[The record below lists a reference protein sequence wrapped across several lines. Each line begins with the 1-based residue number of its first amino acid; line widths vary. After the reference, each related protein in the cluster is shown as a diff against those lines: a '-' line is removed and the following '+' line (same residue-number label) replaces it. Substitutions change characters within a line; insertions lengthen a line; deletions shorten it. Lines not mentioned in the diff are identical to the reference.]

1 MPQLRGDLARWVA
14 VLKSS
19 DVKEVLSRMSSYYVN
34 LGLLA
39 ALLGGFSVSLLASP
53 CVSDGVDEYYRLQI
67 AGVSGSFAA
76 CTFLP
81 CVIDCVLIDNTIKM
95 LPITEPAF
103 LLMLEQQGTLLNLPK
118 FLFFLG
124 GLCMIVQVS
133 AIVRLT
139 YALWVFVVYVAVAGV
154 TLLIM
159 LRRYVLVWFFRSKVA
174 AEAMRSSAANEDD
187 GKRTD
192 DRVTPF

>member
-1 MPQLRGDLARWVA
+1 
-14 VLKSS
+14 
-19 DVKEVLSRMSSYYVN
+19 
-34 LGLLA
+34 
-39 ALLGGFSVSLLASP
+39 
-53 CVSDGVDEYYRLQI
+53 
-67 AGVSGSFAA
+67 
-76 CTFLP
+76 
-81 CVIDCVLIDNTIKM
+81 
-95 LPITEPAF
+95 
-103 LLMLEQQGTLLNLPK
+103 
-118 FLFFLG
+118 
-124 GLCMIVQVS
+124 MIVQVS

-139 YALWVFVVYVAVAGV
+139 YALWVFLVYVAVAGV

>member
-1 MPQLRGDLARWVA
+1 MPPLRGDLARWVA

-53 CVSDGVDEYYRLQI
+53 GVSAGGDEYYRLNI

-95 LPITEPAF
+95 LPITEPG
-103 LLMLEQQGTLLNLPK
+103 GTGCETSCSSTNAS
-118 FLFFLG
+118 FSER
-124 GLCMIVQVS
+124 S
-133 AIVRLT
+133 AKDERSESRVRLRSNFAVRGIKT
-139 YALWVFVVYVAVAGV
+139 GGSRLAAGSDGTALSEKNGCV
-154 TLLIM
+154 
-159 LRRYVLVWFFRSKVA
+159 R
-174 AEAMRSSAANEDD
+174 
-187 GKRTD
+187 
-192 DRVTPF
+192 